1 VLGALIA
8 FSRTPWYDW
17 YAQSSNWWGLTPV
30 EDQQLAGL
38 IMWIPGG
45 FIYLVATLALLAEW
59 LVAGER
65 QARRRELAEA
75 ASDGD

>member
-1 VLGALIA
+1 
-8 FSRTPWYDW
+8 
-17 YAQSSNWWGLTPV
+17 
-30 EDQQLAGL
+30 
-38 IMWIPGG
+38 MWIPGG

-59 LVAGER
+59 LVVGER